1 MRILIIGAGN
11 VGSHL
16 AKLLSLRGNEVLI
29 VDKDEKKIDSVQSE
43 ADVQGFV
50 RDATDPNLYDDIDL
64 RSIDVLVAATN
75 RDEVNLLAATIANDY
90 GVPRIV
96 ARTRTPKIAKIME
109 RIGVEYTIT
118 EPIAVAKLMDA
129 IIEGKYHA
137 VSLAPVMTG
146 NYVLASITITEND
159 SSVGKMLSEIIYPS
173 EGVKL
178 LAVFDGE
185 KLREPV
191 ANMEL
196 SPNNIVIALV
206 RRDKLED
213 FEKAF
218 R

>member
-16 AKLLSLRGNEVLI
+16 AKLLSLRGNEVII
-29 VDKDEKKIDSVQSE
+29 VDKDPSKIDMVQNE
-43 ADVQGFV
+43 ADVQGLI
-50 RDATDPNLYDDIDL
+50 RDATDPNLYDDVDL
-64 RSIDVLVAATN
+64 KSIDVVVAATN
-75 RDEVNLLAATIANDY
+75 KDEVNLLVATIANDY

-96 ARTRTPKIAKIME
+96 ARTRSPKIAKIME

-118 EPIAVAKLMDA
+118 EPIVIAKFLDS
-129 IIEGKYHA
+129 IIQGKYHA
-137 VSLAPVMTG
+137 VSFAPVMTG
-146 NYVLASITITEND
+146 NYVLASVTITEND
-159 SSVGKMLSEIIYPS
+159 SSVGKTLSEILYPT

-185 KLREPV
+185 KLVEPV
-191 ANMEL
+191 DNMEL

-206 RRDKLED
+206 RRDKLDE